1 LTTYQKNLLAQHITS
16 LHSYEFLTPSLYIN
30 VVFNPTEATGD
41 FFLAGKP
48 MAPIPP
54 NRIMATVRTSTKRTK
69 DRFDKFAKKIESAW
83 YEVVN
88 GPKEQGVTNDN
99 VTISAE
105 DKKRRKLHIV
115 AFIPVITAL
124 ENGIYLPSVSLA
136 FRPIPFFDTQPAMIF
151 LGGKNELIKC
161 HYLRPTLK
169 ELG

>member
-1 LTTYQKNLLAQHITS
+1 LTTYQKKLLAQHITT
-16 LHSYEFLTPSLYIN
+16 LHSYEFLTPSLYVN

-54 NRIMATVRTSTKRTK
+54 NRIMATVRTSPKRTK
-69 DRFDKFAKKIESAW
+69 DRFDEFAKRIESAW

-88 GPKEQGVTNDN
+88 GPNEHGVTNDN
-99 VTISAE
+99 VTISAD

-115 AFIPVITAL
+115 AFSPVITAL
-124 ENGIYLPSVSLA
+124 ENGIYLPSVSLS
-136 FRPIPFFDTQPAMIF
+136 FRPVPFFDIQLAIVF
-151 LGGKNELIKC
+151 FGKNELIKC
-161 HYLRPTLK
+161 HDPRPTMK